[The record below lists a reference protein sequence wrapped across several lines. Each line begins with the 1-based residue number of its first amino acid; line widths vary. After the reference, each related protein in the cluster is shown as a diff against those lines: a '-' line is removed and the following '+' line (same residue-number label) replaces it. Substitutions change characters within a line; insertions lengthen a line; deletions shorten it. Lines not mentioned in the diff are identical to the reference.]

1 MLSTIR
7 HPKIVMFLGA
17 TLSPLCLV
25 MEFCRYGS
33 LYSVL
38 RRARNG
44 DDAIPTLT
52 WTRKLSMVHDAAQG
66 LLFLHSKGA
75 IHADLKSPNLLV
87 DSSWTV
93 KVTDFGLAALPAQDT
108 QLTQSI
114 MTNPRWTAPE
124 VLDGQRPSF
133 AADIYALGIVM
144 YEVLTL
150 QEPFGELTPVQV
162 ISRVLINKQRPP
174 LPEEG
179 DALYQHP
186 GADRFVAL
194 MQRCWDMD
202 PGKRPS
208 MEEVEQEMRCVCCV
222 QVVVCAGLFP
232 L

>member
-1 MLSTIR
+1 
-7 HPKIVMFLGA
+7 
-17 TLSPLCLV
+17 
-25 MEFCRYGS
+25 MEYCRYGS

-52 WTRKLSMVHDAAQG
+52 WARKLSMVHDAAQG
-66 LLFLHSKGA
+66 LLFLHSKGT

-87 DSSWTV
+87 DLSWTV
-93 KVTDFGLAALPAQDT
+93 KVTDFGLAALPSQDT

-144 YEVLTL
+144 FEVLTL
-150 QEPFGELTPVQV
+150 QEPFGDLTPVQV

-174 LPEEG
+174 VP
-179 DALYQHP
+179 DVHDMPSQQP
-186 GADRFVAL
+186 GAERYVAL
-194 MQRCWDMD
+194 MQRCWDLD
-202 PGKRPS
+202 PQQRPS
-208 MEEVEQEMRCVCCV
+208 MEEVEQEMRCVAVATLSIVFFSFLLFVSPCFCPFAL
-222 QVVVCAGLFP
+222 VVSTVSR
-232 L
+232 